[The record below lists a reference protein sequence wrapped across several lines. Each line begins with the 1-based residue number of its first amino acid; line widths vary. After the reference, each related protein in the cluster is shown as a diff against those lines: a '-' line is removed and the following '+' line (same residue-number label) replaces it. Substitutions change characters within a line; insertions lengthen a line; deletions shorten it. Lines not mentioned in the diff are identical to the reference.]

1 MKKILSIGAFCVA
14 AAMIALTVPFCSAW
28 GNDQSRVIL
37 EAERV
42 EYDQARGLALATGDV
57 KISRDILRVYAPR
70 VEYDANEQSAVAFAS
85 PETPVVLLQG
95 GQRLEGDRLDI
106 DLQTGEGVLTR
117 ASGHFP
123 AEKGNV
129 YAAGGDVETISLG
142 EEKNRGWVKS
152 AVPKD
157 RVQGGQVYKWKDT
170 AMTTCPNTSQP
181 HYHLTTRKLVIIPG
195 YRVIANKPRVHVG
208 GKYLFTYPFD
218 YIVDLQK
225 NERSPM
231 APSLVYESSKGVGIV
246 YGSAFA
252 VGDLSAR
259 WKAWYWSKVDFEG
272 ALSLEYPASPWMTL
286 FARAD
291 YTWNSDQQEKR
302 FRPQWGARLSKNG
315 WSGKI
320 WWSQAESVSIE
331 KELGETFTG
340 TLWRKPEIMI
350 YSPWWA
356 DPATGGKF
364 RLMAGWGEYET
375 SATSGGSV
383 TVRRT
388 ALGAAYSGS
397 TTIGAI
403 RPFWSCSYWWYDY
416 DHLSKHQDRYD
427 ARFGIVWPLGP
438 LTMTSTWT
446 RRWVYGD
453 SPMSWDDYSDSEAF
467 YQKVHIPL
475 GKRWSLSA
483 RGGYDILDKDLEE
496 MVYVLT
502 YNNHCCYRVDFTYR
516 DDLVGTDQD
525 DWFALRLIINA
536 FPSNPFYLNSKQITE
551 YGE

>member
-85 PETPVVLLQG
+85 PEAPVVLLQG

-123 AEKGNV
+123 AEKGKV
-129 YAAGGDVETISLG
+129 YASGGDLETVRIGDERST
-142 EEKNRGWVKS
+142 EWVKPGIS
-152 AVPKD
+152 SEQ
-157 RVQGGQVYKWKDT
+157 VQGGQIYKWNDT
-170 AMTTCPNTSQP
+170 SMTTCPNTAHP
-181 HYHLTTRKLVIIPG
+181 HYNLVTKRLVVIPG
-195 YRVIANKPRVHVG
+195 YRVTASKPKIYVG
-208 GKYLFTYPFD
+208 GKYLMTYPFD
-218 YIVDLQK
+218 YVIDLQK
-225 NERSPM
+225 GERSQM
-231 APSLVYESSKGVGIV
+231 APVLVYESEKGVGLA

-252 VGDLSAR
+252 LGDMYAR
-259 WKAWYWSKVDFEG
+259 WKAWYWSKVDLEG
-272 ALSLEYPASPWMTL
+272 AISLEYEASPWATL
-286 FARAD
+286 FAEAD

-302 FRPQWGARLSKNG
+302 FRPQWGANLSAGG
-315 WSGKI
+315 WTGKI

-331 KELGETFTG
+331 KELGDTFTG

-397 TTIGAI
+397 TQLGAI
-403 RPFWSCSYWWYDY
+403 RPFWSYSYWWYDY

-438 LTMTSTWT
+438 LTMTSTWI

-453 SPMSWDDYSDSEAF
+453 SPMSWDDYSDSEAL
-467 YQKVHIPL
+467 YQKMVIPFGTNWRL
-475 GKRWSLSA
+475 MA
-483 RGGYDILDKDLEE
+483 RGGYDLDDHNLDE
-496 MVYVLT
+496 MVYRVT
-502 YNNHCCYRVDFTYR
+502 YDNNCCYQVDITYR
-516 DDLVGTDQD
+516 DDRVGDD
-525 DWFALRLIINA
+525 DWAGIRLLINA
-536 FPSNPFYLNSKQITE
+536 FPSNPFYLNDNRITE